1 VNIFVLDTNPQI
13 AAQHHCDK
21 HVLKQSLETAQIL
34 CTVRHINKHLNT
46 YDEDNNIPY
55 KPTHKN
61 HPCVL
66 WAANHCVNYAWLLA
80 LGDHLCQEYT
90 FRYGKK
96 HKCQD
101 VINNC
106 RAAYVFFL
114 RFPHKFNE
122 AEYLTDITIND
133 FYSNVHKYVTPFEQC
148 MPDCY
153 KVKNSPVA
161 AYRNYYVGDK
171 VRFAEWTKREVPY
184 WFSKNIE
191 R

>member
-1 VNIFVLDTNPQI
+1 MILES
-13 AAQHHCDK
+13 AQ
-21 HVLKQSLETAQIL
+21 LL
-34 CTVRHINKHLNT
+34 CTTHWILGTNIESINIAK
-46 YDEDNNIPY
+46 IY

-122 AEYLTDITIND
+122 AEYLVDITIND
-133 FYSNVHKYVTPFEQC
+133 FYNNIHKH
-148 MPDCY
+148 
-153 KVKNSPVA
+153 
-161 AYRNYYVGDK
+161 R
-171 VRFAEWTKREVPY
+171 
-184 WFSKNIE
+184 I
-191 R
+191 